1 VTAPCELVRSSFRWR
16 HHVLLNCDAP
26 LTAQQTKMFTA
37 YVRTKAGKITL
48 CAMPCKWRD
57 VEETAAN
64 MSKVPDVERVSVA
77 AYGRIIA
84 SFKGGV
90 RIDLEAP

>member
-1 VTAPCELVRSSFRWR
+1 
-16 HHVLLNCDAP
+16 
-26 LTAQQTKMFTA
+26 
-37 YVRTKAGKITL
+37 
-48 CAMPCKWRD
+48 MPCKWRD
-57 VEETAAN
+57 VAEAAAT
-64 MSKVPDVERVSVA
+64 MSKLPDVERVSVA

>member
-16 HHVLLNCDAP
+16 DRVLLTCDAP
-26 LTAQQTKMFTA
+26 LIAEQTKMFTA

-48 CAMPCKWRD
+48 CAMPRKWRD
-57 VEETAAN
+57 VEETAAD

>member
-1 VTAPCELVRSSFRWR
+1 MAKI
-16 HHVLLNCDAP
+16 HLL
-26 LTAQQTKMFTA
+26 
-37 YVRTKAGKITL
+37 G
-48 CAMPCKWRD
+48 RD
-57 VEETAAN
+57 IRETTSKCRRPHISATAAN

>member
-1 VTAPCELVRSSFRWR
+1 LPKQRVVPIGAAGTIATDLHALPIAE
-16 HHVLLNCDAP
+16 
-26 LTAQQTKMFTA
+26 QTRVFTA

-48 CAMPCKWRD
+48 CAMPRKWRE
-57 VEETAAN
+57 VEKTAAN
-64 MSKVPDVERVSVA
+64 MSKAPDVERVSVA

-90 RIDLEAP
+90 RIDLEFP